1 MQNRATK
8 MAKTAEVV
16 AEKPLLVCVKEV
28 GELGVRIGN
37 VNLALSTEGASP
49 VVTEESDAAV
59 CVTATPRKCWR
70 SCSVF

>member
-28 GELGVRIGN
+28 AELGVRN
-37 VNLALSTEGASP
+37 VNLVLRTEGASP
-49 VVTEESDAAV
+49 VVTEESHAAV
-59 CVTATPRKCWR
+59 CATATPRKCWR